1 MISLVIL
8 PIFLYLNLKN
18 RNGGIKTM
26 LKPINSLISYIEDKR
41 KGHWNKDE
49 ETTEEQY
56 VRMEKNLIFL
66 LDEYLKSISYSWNI
80 KKVYLSMNWN
90 SRKNMLKMLNIDFLK
105 TNKEELMDDI
115 LKALKKQIEINRI
128 ANKLMSKNKVNQ

>member
-1 MISLVIL
+1 
-8 PIFLYLNLKN
+8 
-18 RNGGIKTM
+18 M

-56 VRMEKNLIFL
+56 VQMEENLIFL

-80 KKVYLSMNWN
+80 KKIYLSMNWN
-90 SRKNMLKMLNIDFLK
+90 SRKNMLKMLNTEFLK
-105 TNKEELMDDI
+105 MSTDELMDDV
-115 LKALKKQIEINRI
+115 LKALKKQIEINNI
-128 ANKLMSKNKVNQ
+128 INVK

>member
-1 MISLVIL
+1 
-8 PIFLYLNLKN
+8 
-18 RNGGIKTM
+18 M
-26 LKPINSLISYIEDKR
+26 LKTINSLISYIEDKR
-41 KGHWNKDE
+41 KGQWNKDE
-49 ETTEEQY
+49 EITEEQY

-90 SRKNMLKMLNIDFLK
+90 SRKNMLKMLNKDFLE
-105 TNKEELMDDI
+105 TNKEELMNDI

-128 ANKLMSKNKVNQ
+128 CNNLMRKNKLNQ

>member
-1 MISLVIL
+1 MVIL
-8 PIFLYLNLKN
+8 PIFFIFESQKIEM
-18 RNGGIKTM
+18 RCKSM
-26 LKPINSLISYIEDKR
+26 LKTINSLFSYIEDKR
-41 KGHWNKDE
+41 KEHWNNDE
-49 ETTEEQY
+49 EITEEQY
-56 VRMEKNLIFL
+56 VQMEENLIFL

-90 SRKNMLKMLNIDFLK
+90 SRKNMLKMLNKDFLE

-128 ANKLMSKNKVNQ
+128 CNKLMSKK

>member
-1 MISLVIL
+1 
-8 PIFLYLNLKN
+8 
-18 RNGGIKTM
+18 M

-49 ETTEEQY
+49 EITEEQY

-80 KKVYLSMNWN
+80 KKIYLSMNWN
-90 SRKNMLKMLNIDFLK
+90 SRKNMLKMLNTEFLK
-105 TNKEELMDDI
+105 MSTDELMDDV
-115 LKALKKQIEINRI
+115 LKALKKQIEINNI
-128 ANKLMSKNKVNQ
+128 INVK

>member
-1 MISLVIL
+1 
-8 PIFLYLNLKN
+8 
-18 RNGGIKTM
+18 M
-26 LKPINSLISYIEDKR
+26 LKTINSLFSYIEDKR

-49 ETTEEQY
+49 EITEEQY

-90 SRKNMLKMLNIDFLK
+90 SRKNMLKMLNKDFLE

-128 ANKLMSKNKVNQ
+128 CNNLMRKNKLNQ